1 MAHVDFEALRGTQ
14 TVYKPG
20 KNNSEFFKSS
30 RQAQLDRNW
39 ENLNVKIDKREVIY
53 TTNQYT
59 VAAIITKH
67 FITQA
72 MRDKLSNETDWL
84 DLKEDHVMLLK
95 HIKTFMTITDETEWQ
110 HFGLMESL
118 KRFTNCT
125 QKQNESVN
133 DYRRRFEAQ
142 ADQVFE
148 ILGTDVL
155 HVYATKTMG
164 YLDLDDPE
172 ADPDDIKALQDKFK
186 KQILGTFKA
195 SAFFY
200 NCDRSRFQSM
210 LDKANQTYAMEFK
223 EYEQRNE
230 YPTTIDQV
238 AKALIKHKPDNRK
251 KGPTTPRP
259 TPSAPTA
266 SSSAPDGVSNAQAA
280 ARTTSSRP
288 AFSCWCCG
296 DTGHGVTCCPERSTS
311 PQAEWRD
318 PGRYS
323 DASTTTTTTRR
334 AGRANLQV
342 PSTASAAQSDAAS
355 SVTGTQSTGQQHRS
369 NMQRAVV
376 DRSGHSTSG
385 TTDVP
390 GSYVVRGRSIAD
402 GQSNGRITGWNLAQ
416 VRVRPILKKKA
427 VSTEDRGELLMQK
440 WQAQLDAAS
449 TFKDDDSMVSDGSLN
464 MQIYKSTSKM
474 DSLKHCSQWTKD
486 NKKPFKSNGSK
497 HWDIDLGVH
506 LDSGSTFSLR
516 MNEDYAKPGTVSDLD
531 YMFNYGTNTGQRDL
545 HQQVESSIIEGRT
558 CLLDTEAQC
567 NLDNLSELVKLGSRV
582 VMDTDI
588 ENSFIVTK
596 GEQRMRYVHQNGLYT
611 FVPDGRAESDEGSEY
626 SECEYRECG
635 NGDCD
640 AIGVAHTECH
650 KCGVIFCGRIL
661 KISYSDSHYCGIQT
675 VRENIEGFTD
685 KQVER
690 ANRTRSVYHMAGA
703 PGVQA
708 FCIAVRSG
716 LFKNCNVNE
725 EDAITA
731 EKIYGPG
738 SSVLKGKTKRPT
750 PEGVRD
756 DWIEIP
762 KELLMH
768 NLNVVLHIDLVFVN
782 NSFGLT
788 TIDGSVRYRCYIPL
802 ASRSKTALYDA
813 IDKCFRIYNARDFTV
828 EKIYCDGEFRPVFE
842 PVKDELEVHM
852 NYASRGEHDP
862 KAERNNQHLKALF
875 WVHFHRMP
883 FKVIPKKL
891 TVALMARVA
900 KISNYYPA
908 KGGLSAYYSPHM
920 IMHQRMVDASNKF
933 VAEIGAYVHGYG
945 HDTKNN
951 MAARTIEGVYMG

>member
-1 MAHVDFEALRGTQ
+1 MIWSVRNMAHVDFEALRGTQ

-20 KNNSEFFKSS
+20 KNDSEFFKSS

-95 HIKTFMTITDETEWQ
+95 RIKTFMTITDETEWQ

-133 DYRRRFEAQ
+133 NYRRRFEAQ

-164 YLDLDDPE
+164 YLDLYDPE

-186 KQILGTFKA
+186 KEVLGTFKA

-200 NCDRSRFQSM
+200 NCDR
-210 LDKANQTYAMEFK
+210 
-223 EYEQRNE
+223 
-230 YPTTIDQV
+230 
-238 AKALIKHKPDNRK
+238 K

-259 TPSAPTA
+259 TPSATTA
-266 SSSAPDGVSNAQAA
+266 SSSAPDGVSNTQAT

-296 DTGHGVTCCPERSTS
+296 DTGHGVTGCPERSTR
-311 PQAEWRD
+311 PQAEWSD

-323 DASTTTTTTRR
+323 DAPTTTTTRR

-342 PSTASAAQSDAAS
+342 PVTASAAQSDAAS
-355 SVTGTQSTGQQHRS
+355 SVTGTQSTGHQHRS

-376 DRSGHSTSG
+376 DRSGNSSSG
-385 TTDVP
+385 TTDVT
-390 GSYVVRGRSIAD
+390 GSYVVRGRSVAD
-402 GQSNGRITGWNLAQ
+402 GRSDGRITGWNLAQ
-416 VRVRPILKKKA
+416 VCVRPILKKKA
-427 VSTEDRGELLMQK
+427 VSTEDRGELLMKK
-440 WQAQLDAAS
+440 WQAQLEAASRELLMKKWQAQLEAAS
-449 TFKDDDSMVSDGSLN
+449 TFKDNDSMVSDASLN
-464 MQIYKSTSKM
+464 MQIYKSTLKM

-516 MNEDYAKPGTVSDLD
+516 MNKDYAKPGTVSDLD

-545 HQQVESSIIEGRT
+545 HQQVESSDIKGHT

-567 NLDNLSELVKLGSRV
+567 NLDSLSELVKLGFHV

-635 NGDCD
+635 NCDCD
-640 AIGVAHTECH
+640 AIGVTHTECH
-650 KCGVIFCGRIL
+650 KYGAIFCGRIL
-661 KISYSDSHYCGIQT
+661 KISYSDSDYCGIQT

-690 ANRTRSVYHMAGA
+690 ANRARSVYHMAGA

-708 FCIAVRSG
+708 FRIAVRSG
-716 LFKNCNVNE
+716 LFKNCNVN
-725 EDAITA
+725 D
-731 EKIYGPG
+731 
-738 SSVLKGKTKRPT
+738 
-750 PEGVRD
+750 
-756 DWIEIP
+756 
-762 KELLMH
+762 
-768 NLNVVLHIDLVFVN
+768 
-782 NSFGLT
+782 
-788 TIDGSVRYRCYIPL
+788 
-802 ASRSKTALYDA
+802 
-813 IDKCFRIYNARDFTV
+813 
-828 EKIYCDGEFRPVFE
+828 
-842 PVKDELEVHM
+842 
-852 NYASRGEHDP
+852 
-862 KAERNNQHLKALF
+862 
-875 WVHFHRMP
+875 
-883 FKVIPKKL
+883 
-891 TVALMARVA
+891 
-900 KISNYYPA
+900 
-908 KGGLSAYYSPHM
+908 
-920 IMHQRMVDASNKF
+920 
-933 VAEIGAYVHGYG
+933 
-945 HDTKNN
+945 
-951 MAARTIEGVYMG
+951 